1 MTQGGITMNN
11 QNNWNGAVG
20 KNLYFISNYRT
31 GLTCSSGSYNI
42 STGNNSNFT
51 NAHTFFYSPCTVT
64 LNNQN
69 DFTGQVIGDSVV
81 INNHFTLNA
90 IPVVV
95 PGAGDIVGF
104 QQSIVYIREV
114 RS

>member
-1 MTQGGITMNN
+1 VTFPAVPRPCLPIVKNAYASCLSAPSAKRS
-11 QNNWNGAVG
+11 GARSRSA
-20 KNLYFISNYRT
+20 Y
-31 GLTCSSGSYNI
+31 
-42 STGNNSNFT
+42 FT

-69 DFTGQVIGDSVV
+69 DFTGQVIGDTVV

-90 IPVVV
+90 IPVMV